1 MRRNP
6 FSAAPIHRKPLHQS
20 RSASSVVGCRPSRIF
35 LLCRRQQRELQ
46 DAAEIA
52 AVDLLRLGQFADG
65 CIRPVLQQPFP
76 GCARPSALT
85 SVEST
90 RGRFAFG
97 VMMSLRPPRLRIA
110 SGTRQKT
117 VSSICGDASPLD
129 RRVAQVRVVDPH
141 HPLYGKCFPV
151 SDRRS
156 GRGPRLIVIRLPD
169 GRERGISR
177 SATAPTSASDDLA
190 AAAPSCQVHIS
201 VRTLLPLANHV
212 RAVLASRHADLE
224 GGGGRD
230 LDQTAERGR
239 PESAATPVAAAP
251 SRDTASAGAVGGTAR
266 ATPAPAARPL
276 RGGSSC

>member
-1 MRRNP
+1 MVSGAVLEAPAVVAGLDDVAVVSEAVEQRCGHLWDRRT
-6 FSAAPIHRKPLHQS
+6 F
-20 RSASSVVGCRPSRIF
+20 
-35 LLCRRQQRELQ
+35 
-46 DAAEIA
+46 
-52 AVDLLRLGQFADG
+52 
-65 CIRPVLQQPFP
+65 
-76 GCARPSALT
+76 
-85 SVEST
+85 
-90 RGRFAFG
+90 
-97 VMMSLRPPRLRIA
+97 
-110 SGTRQKT
+110 
-117 VSSICGDASPLD
+117 GDATTLD

-141 HPLYGKCFPV
+141 HPLYGKCFPI

-230 LDQTAERGR
+230 LDQMAAKQAGD
-239 PESAATPVAAAP
+239 AATPVAAAL

-266 ATPAPAARPL
+266 ATPAPATRPL

>member
-1 MRRNP
+1 MAPRPGLQSHRFKP
-6 FSAAPIHRKPLHQS
+6 SVRSRQDFYKSAHGCGGADDRGL
-20 RSASSVVGCRPSRIF
+20 RSP
-35 LLCRRQQRELQ
+35 
-46 DAAEIA
+46 
-52 AVDLLRLGQFADG
+52 
-65 CIRPVLQQPFP
+65 P
-76 GCARPSALT
+76 
-85 SVEST
+85 
-90 RGRFAFG
+90 RGRRTFKD
-97 VMMSLRPPRLRIA
+97 
-110 SGTRQKT
+110 TT
-117 VSSICGDASPLD
+117 TLD

-190 AAAPSCQVHIS
+190 AAAPSRQVHIS

-230 LDQTAERGR
+230 LDQMAAKQAGA
-239 PESAATPVAAAP
+239 AATPVAAP
-251 SRDTASAGAVGGTAR
+251 LSRDTASAGAVGGTAR
-266 ATPAPAARPL
+266 ATPAPATRPL

>member
-1 MRRNP
+1 MLIVAVRR
-6 FSAAPIHRKPLHQS
+6 QS
-20 RSASSVVGCRPSRIF
+20 GIKLAGRRIAYLACAWACEQWRLVVGSFRHSSRRWWRGGRGGRW
-35 LLCRRQQRELQ
+35 RRRSLPDRRTFW
-46 DAAEIA
+46 DA
-52 AVDLLRLGQFADG
+52 
-65 CIRPVLQQPFP
+65 
-76 GCARPSALT
+76 T
-85 SVEST
+85 T
-90 RGRFAFG
+90 
-97 VMMSLRPPRLRIA
+97 
-110 SGTRQKT
+110 
-117 VSSICGDASPLD
+117 LD

-141 HPLYGKCFPV
+141 HPLYGKCFPI

-230 LDQTAERGR
+230 LDQMAAKQAGD
-239 PESAATPVAAAP
+239 AATPVAWQLSVETQRQLAQW
-251 SRDTASAGAVGGTAR
+251 VGQLVQRLRPRPDRLEEGHR
-266 ATPAPAARPL
+266 AEHDVVD
-276 RGGSSC
+276 G